1 MDRGAPGTTSF
12 SPMAF
17 LGFLAV
23 CVVLGW
29 GIQTKSE
36 LLRVGL
42 ILLQATW
49 MVAGS
54 ITVVSRWM
62 TRRRPRK

>member
-1 MDRGAPGTTSF
+1 MDRGVPGTTSF
-12 SPMAF
+12 SPVAF

-29 GIQTKSE
+29 GIETKSE

-54 ITVVSRWM
+54 VTVVSRWRS
-62 TRRRPRK
+62 RRHPHK

>member
-1 MDRGAPGTTSF
+1 MNPEAPKRISF
-12 SPMAF
+12 SPAAF

-36 LLRVGL
+36 TLRVGS

-54 ITVVSRWM
+54 IAVVSRWM
-62 TRRRPRK
+62 SHRDSRK

>member
-1 MDRGAPGTTSF
+1 MDRGVPGTTSF
-12 SPMAF
+12 SPVAF
-17 LGFLAV
+17 LIFLAV

-49 MVAGS
+49 MLAGS
-54 ITVVSRWM
+54 VAVVTRWM
-62 TRRRPRK
+62 NHRRPRK